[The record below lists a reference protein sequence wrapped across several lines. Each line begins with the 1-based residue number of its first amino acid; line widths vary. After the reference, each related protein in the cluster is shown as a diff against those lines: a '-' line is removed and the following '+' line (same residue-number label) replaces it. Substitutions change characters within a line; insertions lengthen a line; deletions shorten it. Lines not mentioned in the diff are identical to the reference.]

1 MGTHHH
7 IKAKFQMALSLM
19 FPEFRPFVAHRPA
32 FSRSA
37 IRLVEDDDG
46 YKLSAHVPGV
56 AASGVQVK
64 VTNDTQLHVVARS
77 NENEKLLNRT
87 LALPDDADPST
98 LRASCVDGVLEVQ
111 IDKLAVPTPVE
122 ITVQATS
129 PMALED
135 PESAYEFKRSIP
147 GIPASTVKVQ
157 IEEGSTVNI
166 EAKSQGFGSYTYK
179 FTLPE
184 HADAA
189 TITAYCANGILT
201 IRMPRK
207 PLPEPIGITV
217 APIAPME
224 ADVDVTTTHVTL
236 ATLRVP
242 GYSADD
248 IKLKAHEGR
257 LSIEL
262 LRNGDTAAAYWVL
275 LPEDLNDPRNL
286 VAVCQDGILNLK
298 YPTGEIQQP
307 VARTVEVSATR
318 AENLLAADDDDDM
331 QQ

>member
-1 MGTHHH
+1 
-7 IKAKFQMALSLM
+7 MALSLM
-19 FPEFRPFVAHRPA
+19 FPEFRPFVVHRPA

-37 IRLVEDDDG
+37 IRLTEDDEG

-56 AASGVQVK
+56 AASGVKVK
-64 VTNDTQLHVVARS
+64 VTDDAQLHVVARS

-111 IDKLAVPTPVE
+111 IEKLAVPAPVE
-122 ITVQATS
+122 IAVQATS

-166 EAKSQGFGSYTYK
+166 EAKSQGFGSYNYK

-184 HADAA
+184 HVDAA
-189 TITAYCANGILT
+189 SIAAYCANGILT

-207 PLPEPIGITV
+207 PLPKPITIAV
-217 APIAPME
+217 APTAPME
-224 ADVDVTTTHVTL
+224 DGADETATHVTL
-236 ATLRVP
+236 ATLRLP

-248 IKLKAHEGR
+248 IKLEAHEGR

-262 LRNGDTAAAYWVL
+262 LRDGDKHAAAYWVL
-275 LPEDLNDPRNL
+275 LPTDLNDPRDL
-286 VAVCQDGILNLK
+286 VAVCQDGILNIE
-298 YPTGEIQQP
+298 YPKGVVKQP
-307 VARTVEVSATR
+307 VARSVEVSATR
-318 AENLLAADDDDDM
+318 ARNLLAADADVDDDM